1 MKGVVDGSQL
11 LSNAVLVVIEG
22 AVPEIISHVS
32 PPSCCF
38 FGLARSAVVMPFHR
52 RSSLK
57 SSSLL
62 WYKSYVESTCA
73 LTPVFAIATTDVLP
87 LIDESFRHGRPML
100 IPNLQRCSKHQFCQ
114 HENCKNDF
122 PTGLY
127 PLVGLP
133 TLDCVMT
140 DMLGYSVV
148 RVWLRSGRHCPFMPF
163 F

>member
-1 MKGVVDGSQL
+1 M
-11 LSNAVLVVIEG
+11 
-22 AVPEIISHVS
+22 
-32 PPSCCF
+32 
-38 FGLARSAVVMPFHR
+38 
-52 RSSLK
+52 
-57 SSSLL
+57 
-62 WYKSYVESTCA
+62 ESTCD

-87 LIDESFRHGRPML
+87 LIDESFRHSRPML

-133 TLDCVMT
+133 TLDCVMR

-163 F
+163 FLNIPLHADCWIFGASSSVVRFLAPPTTRGNDDSDAEWTSERKNKWRLDTF